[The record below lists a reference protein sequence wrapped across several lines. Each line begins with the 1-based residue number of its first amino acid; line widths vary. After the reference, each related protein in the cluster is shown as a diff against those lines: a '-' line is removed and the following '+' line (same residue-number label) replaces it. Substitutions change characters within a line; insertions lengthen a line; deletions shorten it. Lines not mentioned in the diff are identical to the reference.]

1 MPRYAP
7 RLGTDRKL
15 QAMSD
20 PLHLHKIR
28 AGAVVWNKWRRDNPS
43 IVPDLNGLR
52 ISASELQ
59 FGAVQGGP
67 VDFSRTEL
75 SQAVLVHATLI
86 EANLA
91 GAALAKADLS
101 YARLN
106 KADLRG
112 ADLRG
117 AKLGYARPDRCPTG
131 WSFRLRCRPAPCAR
145 PDAAADR
152 PRPRRRAHIVAGRP
166 ACTRHVAGR
175 GRAGETTGRWAGYKF
190 ADQRIRPPRR
200 EAQSLDAGNSHSLAA
215 AREGAAPRHR
225 SG

>member
-1 MPRYAP
+1 MPRHL
-7 RLGTDRKL
+7 LGVGPTESCKRC
-15 QAMSD
+15 QT
-20 PLHLHKIR
+20 HCIWIRIR

-117 AKLGYARPDRCPTG
+117 AKLGYADLTDARLDGAFVCGADLRHARGLTQPQIDRALGGERT
-131 WSFRLRCRPAPCAR
+131 LLPAGLHVPATWLAEDER
-145 PDAAADR
+145 ERQRGDGQGII
-152 PRPRRRAHIVAGRP
+152 RRS
-166 ACTRHVAGR
+166 TN
-175 GRAGETTGRWAGYKF
+175 TTSSA
-190 ADQRIRPPRR
+190 
-200 EAQSLDAGNSHSLAA
+200 
-215 AREGAAPRHR
+215 
-225 SG
+225 